1 MLRVVRRRH
10 LIAVLLL
17 TALAALAFAPA
28 ASAMIRTGNQNPDVL
43 VVASISPNHADVGER
58 VTWSIV
64 VTNTSDSA
72 RSIRFEGDLSTPFGG
87 AGVAGQGRFGPHESF
102 TFSRTLR
109 AREGG
114 EYQLHVWARTT
125 AGSLRSH
132 ASARTFA

>member
-1 MLRVVRRRH
+1 MLVLVRRRH
-10 LIAVLLL
+10 LIAALL
-17 TALAALAFAPA
+17 TILVTLAFAPA

-72 RSIRFEGDLSTPFGG
+72 RTIRFEGDLTTPFSA
-87 AGVAGQGRFGPHESF
+87 AGVGGQGRFGPHESF

-114 EYQLHVWARTT
+114 EYLLHVWARTASGT
-125 AGSLRSH
+125 RSH
-132 ASARTFA
+132 ASAHTVA